1 MHQRSFPKGQAAA
14 SKLKALHLH
23 LEANGGQGADFLAE
37 LHLHASDIADET
49 HLLPLST
56 LHEGLKLAVKKG
68 GAGTIA
74 AAAERLVA
82 RENLGVWMR
91 SLRTARVPE
100 ELLGRI
106 DATESEYGRTTR
118 WETLSSGPGA
128 WSGRVYIAHDPMLEE
143 DGLMKEARAAELSM
157 VPTLFGYP
165 RGDVEIVP
173 ADKPEAQ
180 EFRVRWRLP
189 RQGRATLALYALAG
203 GVPGVVVI
211 LSGVYPPAVSA
222 LVSAACVG
230 VGAAF
235 GHQRTLSEQ
244 RALVARAQD
253 IRVRALERSLEL
265 KEAVEGGAAGD
276 LSGSVV
282 AGLYRL
288 GKRMGSGASGVIYE
302 AIRIGDGTPVA
313 IKLLRAA
320 AAHDTVAS
328 DRLRREAEALGL
340 AWHPNVVE
348 VLDHGHIADGTSYLV
363 MELLRGDSLATHIK
377 ERVRLSPDEVLPIAI
392 EVCEALSA
400 IHAAGVVHRDIKP
413 SNIMLVPHP
422 DAKDKLRAKV
432 LDFGIAK
439 VEWEEMRITSTGSPL
454 GTPGYM
460 SPEQEAG
467 DPLDARSDLYAFGA
481 VLYECFMGEPPP
493 LAAASLWRVDEP
505 PLQLGAQADSGV
517 HRAQTPVPP
526 EWREVIECA
535 LEPDKEERYPD
546 ARAFLAT
553 LRALSPARPDEV
565 ASGVP
570 SERSKG

>member
-1 MHQRSFPKGQAAA
+1 VHQRSFPKGQAAA

-23 LEANGGQGADFLAE
+23 LEASGGRGAEFLAE
-37 LHLHASDIADET
+37 LHLHPSDIEDET

-56 LHEGLKLAVKKG
+56 LHEGLKLAVKK
-68 GAGTIA
+68 AGPDAIR

-91 SLRTARVPE
+91 PLRAARSPE
-100 ELLGRI
+100 ELLSRI
-106 DATESEYGRTTR
+106 DGSESDYGRTTR
-118 WETLSSGPGA
+118 WETLSSEPGA
-128 WSGRVYIAHDPMLEE
+128 WSGRVHIAHDPLLEE
-143 DGLMKEARAAELSM
+143 DGLLKEARAAELSV
-157 VPTLFGYP
+157 VPTLFGYA
-165 RGDVEIVP
+165 RAEVEIVEP
-173 ADKPEAQ
+173 AGSEAQ
-180 EFRVRWRLP
+180 EFKVRWRLP

-211 LSGVYPPAVSA
+211 LSGVYPPLVSA
-222 LVSAACVG
+222 LVSAACVV

-235 GHQRTLSEQ
+235 GHQRSVSEE
-244 RALVARAQD
+244 RGVLARAKD
-253 IRVRALERSLEL
+253 VRVRALERSLEL
-265 KEAVEGGAAGD
+265 KEAIEGGTAGD

-302 AIRIGDGTPVA
+302 AVRIGDGTPVA

-348 VLDHGHIADGTSYLV
+348 VLDHGHLADGTSYLV
-363 MELLRGDSLATHIK
+363 MELLRGDPLATYIK
-377 ERVRLSPDEVLPIAI
+377 DRVRLSPDEVLPIAI
-392 EVCEALSA
+392 EICEALSA

-413 SNIMLVPHP
+413 SNVMLVPHP
-422 DAKDKLRAKV
+422 DAPDKLRAKV

-439 VEWEEMRITSTGSPL
+439 VEWE
-454 GTPGYM
+454 
-460 SPEQEAG
+460 AG

-481 VLYECFMGEPPP
+481 LLYECFMGEPPP
-493 LAAASLWRVDEP
+493 IAAASLWRVEEP
-505 PLQLGAQADSGV
+505 PLVLGAQADSGV
-517 HRAQTPVPP
+517 HRAQTPVLP
-526 EWREVIECA
+526 EWRELIERA
-535 LEPDKEERYPD
+535 LEPDKEDRYPD
-546 ARAFLAT
+546 ARAFLVA
-553 LRALSPARPDEV
+553 LRALSPARVEEP

-570 SERSKG
+570 SERSK